1 MAPRALSKP
10 PSGTAI
16 WTTKGKSRSLTRT
29 VTFFTP
35 GKLVMTDA
43 PTVGLA
49 DDAGRLKKRL
59 ERCDDLA
66 IIRDQ
71 ESKDQRRQQPEAAE
85 YDECEQLGSFERC
98 EGQIP

>member
-1 MAPRALSKP
+1 MAPRAHLKP

-29 VTFFTP
+29 VTFFIG
-35 GKLVMTDA
+35 GKLVIFDA
-43 PTVGLA
+43 PTVGLT

-66 IIRDQ
+66 IIREQ
-71 ESKDQRRQQPEAAE
+71 ETEEHRRQQPEAAE
-85 YDECEQLGSFERC
+85 YDDREKLGSFER
-98 EGQIP
+98 GHDPIP